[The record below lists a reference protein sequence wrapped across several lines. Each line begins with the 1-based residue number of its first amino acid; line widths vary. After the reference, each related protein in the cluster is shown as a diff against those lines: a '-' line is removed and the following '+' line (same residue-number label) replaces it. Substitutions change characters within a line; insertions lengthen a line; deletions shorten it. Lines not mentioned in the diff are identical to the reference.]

1 VTGFRSKG
9 TKTMTRLAAT
19 IVASVLACWSG
30 GAFGAEMPNELRGY
44 WCNTDANNQS
54 SKFIRCKEENWD
66 GMCCVIDRQGS
77 GSEHS
82 NCKALNVRRVDAYSW
97 IIKERC
103 AYGSVEEKKNP
114 DGDDAETRTTRYIR
128 RGVYLYINDLP

>member
-1 VTGFRSKG
+1 MTGFRSKG

-103 AYGSVEEKKNP
+103 EYGSVEEKKNP
-114 DGDDAETRTTRYIR
+114 DGDDA
-128 RGVYLYINDLP
+128 